1 MKLRVLLITSCA
13 DPAKWYASLVGCIV
27 PLYGV
32 EETEYKSS
40 QPEGFTNF
48 ISKIDAKII
57 DIDPRETALYDNYL

>member
-1 MKLRVLLITSCA
+1 M
-13 DPAKWYASLVGCIV
+13 